1 MKMQKQESWRLTY
14 GSKQNATVLYMIT
27 VLHVSGHCRPYV
39 VYFKETFVHGSQVSL
54 YGKTIVP
61 KHVEP
66 NKRSQVR
73 QQAWKTQIPP
83 YGLTLRHRPQF
94 RMFTKPRQ
102 RTHAGSRGSRGV
114 GPVRVRTSRNNA
126 AAVTPR

>member
-1 MKMQKQESWRLTY
+1 MQMQKQESWRLTY
-14 GSKQNATVLYMIT
+14 GSKQNATVLYMIMYCAARY
-27 VLHVSGHCRPYV
+27 SGHCGPYV
-39 VYFKETFVHGSQVSL
+39 VYFKETFVHGSQVSP

-83 YGLTLRHRPQF
+83 YGLTLRHRPQV

-114 GPVRVRTSRNNA
+114 GPVRVRTSRK
-126 AAVTPR
+126 